1 MSGVSRYHRQM
12 MVPGVGAEGQARLAG
27 SHAVVVG
34 VGALGCASAEMLA
47 RAGVGTITVIDRDVV
62 EVTNLQRQCLY
73 AERDIDMPK
82 AEAAARR
89 LREINSEVEV
99 RPVVADVSGGNVERL
114 LGLGGTHASER
125 REMIAPEARATQGR
139 STTVLVDGTDNF
151 DARYLLNDV
160 AVKHGVA
167 FASAGVV
174 GTRAT
179 RMTIVPEGVGAGPCL
194 RCVFPDAPAPGTQET
209 CDTAGV
215 LGPAVAAVA
224 AGQASDV
231 LRIMLGLD
239 ASAGT
244 LRAFDLWA
252 VASETIL
259 HARRD
264 HDCPCCGRRRF
275 DYLEGV
281 LGTRAVWLCGQNSVQ
296 IFPDRSRIGGDEDDE
311 GVPVVDLAGLA
322 SRLAGH
328 GAVTTTRFMTRATLA
343 HERGDDGGP
352 VHLSVFPDGRALVR
366 GVRDPGRARAI
377 YDRYVGA

>member
-1 MSGVSRYHRQM
+1 MSVVSRYHRQM
-12 MVPGVGAEGQARLAG
+12 MVPGVGAEGQARLAE

-73 AERDIDMPK
+73 AERDIDLPK
-82 AEAAARR
+82 AEAGARR

-99 RPVVADVSGGNVERL
+99 RPVVADVSGWNVERV
-114 LGLGGTHASER
+114 LGLGGAHASER
-125 REMIAPEARATQGR
+125 R
-139 STTVLVDGTDNF
+139 STAVLVDGTDNY
-151 DARYLLNDV
+151 DTRYLLNDV

-179 RMTIVPEGVGAGPCL
+179 RMTIVPGVVGAGPCL

-215 LGPAVAAVA
+215 LGPAVAAIA

-239 ASAGT
+239 ARAGT
-244 LRAFDLWA
+244 LRGFDLWSGEA
-252 VASETIL
+252 ETRL
-259 HARRD
+259 RAERD
-264 HDCPCCGRRRF
+264 PECVCCGRRRF
-275 DYLEGV
+275 EYLEGM

-296 IFPDRSRIGGDEDDE
+296 IFPDRSKIGGGDDEDE
-311 GVPVVDLAGLA
+311 GVEPVVDLVGLA

-328 GAVTTTRFMTRATLA
+328 GAVTTTRFMTRATLV

-352 VHLSVFPDGRALVR
+352 VHLSVFPDGRGLVR
-366 GVRDPGRARAI
+366 GLRDPGRARAI
-377 YDRYVGA
+377 YIRYVGA